1 MNLKSVRSS
10 FGRSMSTPTGAATR
24 IVLRYCISPF
34 HIHKSLSNSTSLNS
48 LNVQC
53 SMFTSA
59 MSEYSYPGV
68 RVQTVKFSQGDKC
81 GYG

>member
-10 FGRSMSTPTGAATR
+10 FGCSMSTPTGAATR
-24 IVLRYCISPF
+24 LVLRYCISPF
-34 HIHKSLSNSTSLNS
+34 HIHKSLSNSTSLN
-48 LNVQC
+48 VQC
-53 SMFTSA
+53 STFTSA